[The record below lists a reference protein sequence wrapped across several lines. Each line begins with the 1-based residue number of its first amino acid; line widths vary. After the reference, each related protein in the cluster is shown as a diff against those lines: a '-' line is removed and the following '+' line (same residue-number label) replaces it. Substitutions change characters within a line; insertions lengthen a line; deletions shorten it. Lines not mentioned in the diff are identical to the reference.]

1 MTLKSGRQ
9 SQIRPN
15 CYHALRLLGDLDQI
29 SSFASNYE
37 PITLPIQPQLVVG
50 ILWGNYC
57 RRSRL
62 VDSYISLSWSSFLFA
77 FFSHLLL
84 QQLLPFHQYPPSVD
98 YPWLSAALWLV
109 IKPPLWLVLMC
120 RPFVEMWTLSLD
132 WSTLPLYTLVQF
144 WFPLIRFGLI
154 FLLCLGIPWFTLVH
168 TTGEKRCS
176 TEDSVWHSRVVWNP
190 LAIETALAGYLSI
203 PLHCLRWWTDCGWNR
218 GISPQV
224 SNSPNWWSHDDN
236 DDDVNDHWSLPM
248 IKLIIEYDADSML
261 FVKFQGKC

>member
-50 ILWGNYC
+50 ILWGDYC

-84 QQLLPFHQYPPSVD
+84 QQLLPFLQYPPSVD

-120 RPFVEMWTLSLD
+120 RPFVEMWTLSL
-132 WSTLPLYTLVQF
+132 S
-144 WFPLIRFGLI
+144 G
-154 FLLCLGIPWFTLVH
+154 LVH
-168 TTGEKRCS
+168 SSFINFGAVLVPFDTLWSYLFALSWYPLVHSGAHYWRKACHHCS
-176 TEDSVWHSRVVWNP
+176 TEDSVWCSRVVWNP

-203 PLHCLRWWTDCGWNR
+203 PTHCLCCWTDCGWNR

-236 DDDVNDHWSLPM
+236 DDDDNYHWSLY
-248 IKLIIEYDADSML
+248 LD
-261 FVKFQGKC
+261 F

>member
-50 ILWGNYC
+50 ILWGDYC

-62 VDSYISLSWSSFLFA
+62 VDSYITLSWSSFLFA

-98 YPWLSAALWLV
+98 YPWLPAALWLV

-144 WFPLIRFGLI
+144 WFPLIHFLSYI
-154 FLLCLGIPWFTLVH
+154 FLFFCSVLVSLGPLWCTLL
-168 TTGEKRCS
+168 EKGLS
-176 TEDSVWHSRVVWNP
+176 P
-190 LAIETALAGYLSI
+190 LF
-203 PLHCLRWWTDCGWNR
+203 D
-218 GISPQV
+218 
-224 SNSPNWWSHDDN
+224 
-236 DDDVNDHWSLPM
+236 
-248 IKLIIEYDADSML
+248 
-261 FVKFQGKC
+261 